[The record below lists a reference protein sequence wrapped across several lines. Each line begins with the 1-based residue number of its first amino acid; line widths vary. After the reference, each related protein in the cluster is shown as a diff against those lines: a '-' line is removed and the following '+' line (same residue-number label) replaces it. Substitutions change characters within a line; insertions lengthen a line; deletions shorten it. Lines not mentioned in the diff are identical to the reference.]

1 MLFNKYDPQFKQPDG
16 SYLLAQTARTA
27 LVQVGVASKTLQD
40 PQQAPAAAGGST
52 SSIYSA
58 DGRMRASR
66 HLPPRPRGRLPS
78 SGWSPRSSCCQR
90 QRQLFNSPDKR
101 GLYAQPLNRQLKLVG
116 LGPSTTPI
124 RTSRCSRYAK
134 AK

>member
-16 SYLLAQTARTA
+16 SYLLVQTARTA

-66 HLPPRPRGRLPS
+66 HLPRGPGEGS
-78 SGWSPRSSCCQR
+78 PVVSGAPQ
-90 QRQLFNSPDKR
+90 QLLSAAAATF
-101 GLYAQPLNRQLKLVG
+101 
-116 LGPSTTPI
+116 
-124 RTSRCSRYAK
+124 
-134 AK
+134 